1 MYELIY
7 KRLYATRKE
16 MQGYAELSEYYTDQS
31 IDKLIEMELIIRE
44 GKGRATKYRLNL
56 SEEISFT
63 AS

>member
-1 MYELIY
+1 
-7 KRLYATRKE
+7 
-16 MQGYAELSEYYTDQS
+16 MQEYAELSEYYTDQS